1 MSVAAFQAAVSELED
16 GKFDF
21 GDVTAPAAA
30 GLSVLAAVADP
41 AGWLVGLALGPLL
54 DFLMA
59 NCALLREPMDFLVG
73 DVGQIMGHA
82 QKWMVLS
89 ASIVGVGNVH
99 AATVN
104 DLASWDSPATEHYLQ
119 IQRALNEAFAQ
130 SAEAAAQVSA
140 SIEVAGQVCAGVREF
155 IWGMIKDLLSSA
167 IGNALLALASALVTA
182 GGSIGAF
189 VAWFQGKIAV
199 VMSKI
204 SKKIAELFEFLAK
217 VTTKWTKLSEALAR
231 AARHFRTVQ
240 RANIGRSGGYSR
252 SAARQSDGA
261 LRVRNATPDVSPLP
275 QGARH
280 PASTAGTTAAATDAG
295 ESAGDPVHHHGTRVK
310 DI

>member
-1 MSVAAFQAAVSELED
+1 MSIAAFQDAAAELGN
-16 GKFDF
+16 GKFEL
-21 GDVTAPAAA
+21 GDITAPAAA
-30 GLSVLAAVADP
+30 GLGVLGAIADP

-82 QKWMVLS
+82 QKWMDLS
-89 ASIVGVGNVH
+89 ASIVSVGNAH
-99 AATVN
+99 AAAVA
-104 DLASWDSPATEHYLQ
+104 DLPSWDSPAAGHYLE
-119 IQRALNEAFAQ
+119 IQRALNDAFAQ

-140 SIEVAGQVCAGVREF
+140 SIEIAGQVCAGVREF

-167 IGNALLALASALVTA
+167 IGNALVALASALITC
-182 GGSIGAF
+182 GGSLGAF

-217 VTTKWTKLSEALAR
+217 ITKKWTKLSEALGN
-231 AARHFRTVQ
+231 AARYFRAVQ
-240 RANIGRSGGYSR
+240 RSNIGRSGGFST
-252 SAARQSDGA
+252 SAARQSDGS
-261 LRVRNATPDVSPLP
+261 LRVSNPTPDLSPLP
-275 QGARH
+275 EGVQG
-280 PASTAGTTAAATDAG
+280 PASTAGTAGGAANTADDAG
-295 ESAGDPVHHHGTRVK
+295 TVDHHGTSVT